1 MALGRASSCSASSGT
16 VRSSCPSRLSSASL
30 LAPRAHA
37 KRKASS
43 SRAATWAV
51 CVLVAA
57 TPISRPARVNST
69 WSASRVA
76 WLPMMLV
83 SASTGEPAS
92 RASRMAA
99 SVSAVSPDWVMP
111 ITRVSGSNTGS
122 R

>member
-1 MALGRASSCSASSGT
+1 M
-16 VRSSCPSRLSSASL
+16 SR
-30 LAPRAHA
+30 
-37 KRKASS
+37 
-43 SRAATWAV
+43 RAATWLV

-57 TPISRPARVNST
+57 TPISRPARVYRT
-69 WSASRVA
+69 KSASRVA

-99 SVSAVSPDWVMP
+99 SVSAVSPDCVMP
-111 ITRVSGSNTGS
+111 MTSVSGSNTGW